1 MLKLKGT
8 LKYHHTYQFLFLH
21 SKGCPPL
28 PNLYIEVERDAGTI
42 ASVIIILMIIII
54 IEASH
59 HHHHRHHQHHHQQHQ
74 VTST

>member
-1 MLKLKGT
+1 MLKIKKTADLVEEGT
-8 LKYHHTYQFLFLH
+8 PKSPVYTYI
-21 SKGCPPL
+21 
-28 PNLYIEVERDAGTI
+28 YIEVERDAGTI

-59 HHHHRHHQHHHQQHQ
+59 HHHHHHHHRDHQHHHQQHQ